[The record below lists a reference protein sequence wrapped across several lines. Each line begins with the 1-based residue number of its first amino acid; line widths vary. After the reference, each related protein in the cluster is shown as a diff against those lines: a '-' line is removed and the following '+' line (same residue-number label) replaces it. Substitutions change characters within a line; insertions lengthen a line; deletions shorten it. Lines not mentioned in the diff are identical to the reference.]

1 METLKWTYLLIYMLE
16 NDTNLLN
23 LTKSAIKENKEIKVK
38 KISGKS
44 QPNFQHYFKKIEPQA
59 KNGFLIKKT
68 PCTSSPKL

>member
-23 LTKSAIKENKEIKVK
+23 LTKSSIKENKEIKVK

-44 QPNFQHYFKKIEPQA
+44 QPNF
-59 KNGFLIKKT
+59 
-68 PCTSSPKL
+68 